1 MSSSLWKVIGAVV
14 LIVGVALVTDH
25 CYSANADEW
34 EQRAGEAIATSKQLR
49 SRVEALQSEADQLRS
64 QAVAAAEAAEAR
76 EPIVRERIA
85 VLPPAETPGEI
96 ERDEIIVEVQE
107 VSDQWKLAYTTESA
121 AHNKT
126 REALFHALVR
136 GDSLEIVLEDR
147 PGKRAWWI
155 PTLTVGPQAGIAF
168 GDGGAYVG
176 LGATLGWKL
185 GL

>member
-1 MSSSLWKVIGAVV
+1 MSSSLWKVIAAVV
-14 LIVGVALVTDH
+14 LLVGVSLVVDH

-34 EQRAGEAIATSKQLR
+34 EKRAGAAIATSKQLR

-64 QAVAAAEAAEAR
+64 QAVAAAEEAEAR

-85 VLPPAETPGEI
+85 VLPPAETPGEV

-107 VSDQWKLAYTTESA
+107 VSDQWKLAYHTESA

-136 GDSLEIVLEDR
+136 GDSLEITLEER
-147 PGKRAWWI
+147 PGAKPWWI
-155 PTLTVGPQAGIAF
+155 PELSVGPQAGLSTT
-168 GDGGAYVG
+168 GKPYVG
-176 LGATLGWKL
+176 FGATLGWKIKI
-185 GL
+185 